1 MEEEKHKA
9 KEVAAR
15 RPLVAYIRGHYW
27 MSVVRKYSKLRPTGE
42 WKLESG
48 PYGVDVMY
56 VQHQGAILKTWI
68 HEDNIEFL
76 PDEETTI
83 FNCKENK

>member
-9 KEVAAR
+9 KEKVAR
-15 RPLVAYIRGHYW
+15 RPLVAYIKKHCG
-27 MSVVRKYSKLRPTGE
+27 MSNFPSYYKLRPTGE

-48 PYGVDVMY
+48 PYGKDVMY
-56 VQHQGAILKTWI
+56 VRHQGRIFKTWI

-83 FNCKENK
+83 FNCEENK